1 MEGRTDIKHPWKK
14 RRREEEEEEVVHRV
28 VPMGRSRGLYTIGR
42 QGLYVRL
49 WIPHDGSP

>member
-1 MEGRTDIKHPWKK
+1 MEGRTDIKHPCKK
-14 RRREEEEEEVVHRV
+14 RRKEEEEVVHRV

>member
-1 MEGRTDIKHPWKK
+1 MEGRTDIKHPCKK
-14 RRREEEEEEVVHRV
+14 RRKEEVVHRV

>member
-1 MEGRTDIKHPWKK
+1 MEGRTDIKHPCKK
-14 RRREEEEEEVVHRV
+14 RRKEEEEVHRV